1 MKQLLKLFKPNP
13 VEELVQQVNEE
24 LKKQDAL
31 KELQKTTKVD
41 KKDQTVFELYGSDGD
56 LGYC

>member
-24 LKKQDAL
+24 LKKQQAE

-41 KKDQTVFELYGSDGD
+41 KKDQAVFELYGSDGD